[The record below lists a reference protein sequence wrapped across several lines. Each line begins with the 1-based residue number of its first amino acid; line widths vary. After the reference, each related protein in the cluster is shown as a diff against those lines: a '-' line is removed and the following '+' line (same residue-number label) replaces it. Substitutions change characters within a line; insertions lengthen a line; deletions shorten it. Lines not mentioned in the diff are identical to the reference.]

1 MISIIIPTFNE
12 ENYLKECLSSVLKF
26 RRQEKILKIFVVDG
40 VSSDK
45 TIEIIK
51 FFRLK
56 DERIELIENPK
67 KYQSFALNLGIKR
80 AKTKYIMRLDAH
92 SQYPE
97 DYVENCL
104 LAIKRSGADNVG
116 GIFISKL
123 KTNSFQELVVASI
136 TTSVFGVGSSS
147 FRIKHT
153 SGFVKTVPYGFFRRR
168 VFKEIGLFNE
178 RLIRN
183 QDYEFNRRM
192 ILNGMKIWLDRNIKV
207 FYFNKTSLVNFYKKQ
222 FFQEGRFNVYMWYIA
237 PYTYT
242 LRHSATL
249 FFFVLLIL
257 TALLTFVSQIPIVLL
272 FVVYF
277 FSSLIASFVQS
288 IKYKN
293 IMLIFA
299 LPFSFLL
306 FHLLHGASSFY
317 GLCNILFNK
326 DKRF

>member
-1 MISIIIPTFNE
+1 MVKPESTSDNDSVILVDGSSYVYRAYHALPPLSTSTGQPTGAVRGVTTMVMRILEDHPDSPVGMIFDAKGSTFRHDMYDQYKANRPPMPDDLRPQIQPI
-12 ENYLKECLSSVLKF
+12 YDISKALG
-26 RRQEKILKIFVVDG
+26 LKIFVVDG
-40 VSSDK
+40 FSSDK

-56 DERIELIENPK
+56 DKRIELIENPK
-67 KYQSFALNLGIKR
+67 KFQSFALNLGIKR

-92 SQYPE
+92 SWYPE

-147 FRIKHT
+147 FRIKHI

-178 RLIRN
+178 RLKRN

-192 ILNGMKIWLDRNIKV
+192 ILNL
-207 FYFNKTSLVNFYKKQ
+207 
-222 FFQEGRFNVYMWYIA
+222 
-237 PYTYT
+237 
-242 LRHSATL
+242 
-249 FFFVLLIL
+249 
-257 TALLTFVSQIPIVLL
+257 
-272 FVVYF
+272 
-277 FSSLIASFVQS
+277 SLIH
-288 IKYKN
+288 I
-293 IMLIFA
+293 
-299 LPFSFLL
+299 
-306 FHLLHGASSFY
+306 
-317 GLCNILFNK
+317 
-326 DKRF
+326 